1 MYVYNDKMN
10 KWLYDFKI
18 ESQMTVDKN
27 SHFFPLIQREF
38 YQINDCVFLLRNK
51 TDLKRMKNFSTSDW
65 ERILKFHK
73 DKTGYEWCINDLSV
87 NDFYYKELYSKE
99 EQKDMLSV
107 AMNVL
112 EIWGNRL
119 KENFPDKVFC
129 LYLSITEDPFF
140 LNLRFHTYREE
151 TEFIWGKGVNEID
164 KIEQPVLLR
173 LV

>member
-18 ESQMTVDKN
+18 RYPRTVDQK
-27 SHFFPLIQREF
+27 SPFSPLIHREF
-38 YQINDCVFLLRNK
+38 YQINDCIFLLRNK
-51 TDLKRMKNFSTSDW
+51 TDLKIMENFSDSDW
-65 ERILKFHK
+65 KRVLKFHK

-112 EIWGNRL
+112 EIWGNKL
-119 KENFPDKVFC
+119 KEDFPNRKFC
-129 LYLSITEDPFF
+129 LYLSVTEDPFF

-151 TEFIWGKGVNEID
+151 TGFIWGKGINGID
-164 KIEQPVLLR
+164 KIEQPVMLR
-173 LV
+173 II